1 MKKLKVIFAGTPE
14 FAAVALRAIAGA
26 GHQVVKVMTQPDRP
40 AGRGMKLQESAVKQ
54 VAKDIGCEILQPTSL
69 RLDGKYPEEACAA
82 KQTLETTDFD
92 VLVVAAYGLILP
104 QWVLDL
110 ASKDG
115 RAGCLNIHGSLLPRW
130 RGAAP
135 IQRAI
140 WSGDQKTGNCIM
152 QMEAGLD
159 TGPVI
164 ASNEVLITELDTTA
178 SLHDKL
184 AQTGGEL
191 LLKVLD
197 KYAQIGDLES
207 HAQPSEGVTYA
218 EKILKSEALID
229 WSKDASYIDRQ
240 IRALNPMPGAYTMH
254 DQQILKIWRSV
265 NLQKKAA
272 SNQATRPG
280 EVVEINTNGLVVAG
294 GDGGLIQLLEVQ
306 RAGGKRL
313 LASQFV
319 QQGSFIVGECLG

>member
-14 FAAVALRAIAGA
+14 FAAVALRAIVGA

-69 RLDGKYPEEACAA
+69 RLDGKYPEEALVA
-82 KQTLETTDFD
+82 KQVLELADFD
-92 VLVVAAYGLILP
+92 VMVVAAYGLILP

-110 ASKDG
+110 ASKNG

-164 ASNEVLITELDTTA
+164 ASNELLITELDTTA

-184 AQTGGEL
+184 AKTGAEL
-191 LLKVLD
+191 LLKVLE
-197 KYAQIGDLES
+197 KYSQTGHLQS
-207 HAQPSEGVTYA
+207 HAQPSQGVTYA

-229 WSKDASYIDRQ
+229 WSKEASFIDRQ

-254 DQQILKIWRSV
+254 EQQILKIWRSV
-265 NLQKKAA
+265 NLQNKGA
-272 SNQATRPG
+272 SGQIIRPG
-280 EVVEINTNGLVVAG
+280 QIVEVNSSGLVVAS
-294 GDGGLIQLLEVQ
+294 GDGGLIQLVEVQ

-313 LASQFV
+313 LASQFS
-319 QQGSFIVGECLG
+319 QQGSFMVGECLG